1 MEEEIFTRKVV
12 LAARRESL
20 LNAPVIHHPP
30 LITQV
35 PLYEVANAE
44 GEEQIHELAM
54 RIVEEL
60 GVEFR
65 ESQALEIWGKT
76 DAEISGQNVRVN
88 RRTLLDL
95 VEKAPSEFTH
105 HARNP

>member
-1 MEEEIFTRKVV
+1 MEEEIFTRKGGR
-12 LAARRESL
+12 AARRASR

-65 ESQALEIWGKT
+65 ESQALEIWGKPMQKS
-76 DAEISGQNVRVN
+76 AVN
-88 RRTLLDL
+88 MCALTG
-95 VEKAPSEFTH
+95 EH
-105 HARNP
+105 C